1 MKQIKLLF
9 LTSLVLVF
17 TACGGGSSSGSD
29 TDPITDPG
37 TDPTTTEWD
46 SANWDDLTWQ

>member
-17 TACGGGSSSGSD
+17 SACGGGSSSGSD
-29 TDPITDPG
+29 ITDPG

-46 SANWDDLTWQ
+46 SANWDELTWQ